1 MKYVIF
7 VLLFVLVSLT
17 FCTPPQEEPKP
28 KAQWKEIICP
38 ECKGTGVVKMS
49 TTSKIAF
56 GVLTLGCGFMCE
68 TTECDMCNGTGT
80 VKKRVLNDSVGLKE
94 E

>member
-1 MKYVIF
+1 MKYVAFI
-7 VLLFVLVSLT
+7 LVLVLISMT
-17 FCTPPQEEPKP
+17 FCTPQESKQPKI
-28 KAQWKEIICP
+28 QWKEIICP

-49 TTSKIAF
+49 TTRKIAF

-68 TTECDMCNGTGT
+68 TTECDMCQGAGT
-80 VKKRVLNDSVGLKE
+80 VMQRVLNDSVELKE